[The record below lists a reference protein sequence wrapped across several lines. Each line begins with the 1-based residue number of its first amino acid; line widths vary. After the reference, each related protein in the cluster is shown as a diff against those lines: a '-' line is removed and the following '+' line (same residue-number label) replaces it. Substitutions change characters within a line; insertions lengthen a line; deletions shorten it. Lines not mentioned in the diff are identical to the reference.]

1 MYYMYYVYLF
11 GHAHQQLRLYCGIGV
26 IFMYSKM
33 HVLLAGSD
41 SDGINGDS
49 LAASIENLH
58 KVSWCM
64 DLFSIGTEQQ
74 FLLCTVGYLI
84 LLRYQ
89 LATISGLQVRCMIF
103 NAIKVCCSM
112 SSGPR
117 SGVYMHINHH
127 NYSMCT
133 CVADYINR

>member
-1 MYYMYYVYLF
+1 METQVLYMYYVYIVYTYS
-11 GHAHQQLRLYCGIGV
+11 AMYCGVGV
-26 IFMYSKM
+26 YSKM

-89 LATISGLQVRCMIF
+89 LATIQVC
-103 NAIKVCCSM
+103 KY
-112 SSGPR
+112 
-117 SGVYMHINHH
+117 GV
-127 NYSMCT
+127 
-133 CVADYINR
+133 